1 MKMTGTDA
9 ALMLVLAL
17 APAAASTVSG
27 ECIAPTPL
35 GCFQDPYTDPSGK
48 SHRVLSK
55 IVASADPAMSVLKC
69 ISLCCKAGYTAG
81 SIAGLEDG
89 GDCRCDHGFGPYTI
103 PKSTGCNVTC
113 TGAAAGGK
121 NCGGVGAVSALSITS
136 CPGDDEPWRT
146 PEWAT

>member
-1 MKMTGTDA
+1 MA
-9 ALMLVLAL
+9 ATTALLLGLVL
-17 APAAASTVSG
+17 APAAASTGGG

-35 GCFQDPYTDPSGK
+35 GCFKDPFTDPSGK

-55 IVASADPAMSVLKC
+55 VVATADPAMSPMKC
-69 ISLCCKAGYTAG
+69 VSLCCKAGYTAG

-103 PKSTGCNVTC
+103 PHSTQCNVTC
-113 TGAAAGGK
+113 TGSSSIK
-121 NCGGVGAVSALSITS
+121 CGGVGAVSALSITS